1 MYYTDEQDE
10 KNMIARINDAKKL
23 FDKQESE
30 VEYAEKILC
39 LCKQDLCRAIKSYT
53 TNYDFIGASI
63 SKAIEELQIKDKRRK
78 KENLDFINSLLSK
91 DFFDDK
97 VKIQV
102 NKIIFYGGNTSE
114 YGFEFEL
121 NGEQYRIVTPVKAKL
136 TFDYDDYFYGRFY
149 IVSKNEHTDAV
160 LYTSFSIK
168 GLREYIVNNILKE
181 DTNNGNT
188 K

>member
-1 MYYTDEQDE
+1 MY
-10 KNMIARINDAKKL
+10 
-23 FDKQESE
+23 F
-30 VEYAEKILC
+30 KIY
-39 LCKQDLCRAIKSYT
+39 STYV
-53 TNYDFIGASI
+53 
-63 SKAIEELQIKDKRRK
+63 
-78 KENLDFINSLLSK
+78 K
-91 DFFDDK
+91 DFFDNK
-97 VKIQV
+97 VRIEV

-168 GLREYIVNNILKE
+168 EIREYILSNILKE
-181 DTNNGNT
+181 DINNGNT